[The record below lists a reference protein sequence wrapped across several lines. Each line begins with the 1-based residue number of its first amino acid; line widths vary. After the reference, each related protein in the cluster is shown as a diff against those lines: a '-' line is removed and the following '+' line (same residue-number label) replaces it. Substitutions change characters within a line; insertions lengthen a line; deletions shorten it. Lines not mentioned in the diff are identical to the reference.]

1 MFTLVSDEEHR
12 EGLEQAMK
20 ATVAYFRIRNHFDTR
35 HVQIP
40 VFPWSGLWPI
50 GRSCASLCPAA
61 FTGVGACYRPY
72 LELQA
77 GLTSFLLIR
86 GRASALDFYQTRNA
100 SKPRTHTYTYMKQ
113 LTGAHTHTHTH
124 MCTHTHTHTHT
135 HMCTHRQLQR
145 PCASEETL
153 WQWIHTQEQHPRKA
167 RHWVTCQAAR
177 KFPQVSFGV
186 AFEWPFYL
194 FRHATLVCLV
204 TFAKTFDNLLT

>member
-1 MFTLVSDEEHR
+1 VPFWRARGCLSGSSAHMFTLVSDEEHR

-124 MCTHTHTHTHT
+124 TCAHTHTRTHTHTCAHIGSSSGPV
-135 HMCTHRQLQR
+135 LQR
-145 PCASEETL
+145 KLSGSGS
-153 WQWIHTQEQHPRKA
+153 IRKSNTPA
-167 RHWVTCQAAR
+167 KHGTGSPVKQRG
-177 KFPQVSFGV
+177 SF
-186 AFEWPFYL
+186 
-194 FRHATLVCLV
+194 H
-204 TFAKTFDNLLT
+204 K